1 MPSKFADRTDDERSD
16 ESFGLTESGDL
27 TEHRLRDRDGFVWLS
42 SAFVEVVVG
51 LQSLRG
57 IQHIF
62 DAQEIGAD
70 RIKNRSIKFIFKH
83 LMLTCLRGLSWTGG
97 QFPIPHLQDKT

>member
-1 MPSKFADRTDDERSD
+1 MPSKLADRTDDERSD
-16 ESFGLTESGDL
+16 ESFDL
-27 TEHRLRDRDGFVWLS
+27 TEAGDPAEHHLRDRDGFVWLS
-42 SAFVEVVVG
+42 SAFVQVVVG

-70 RIKNRSIKFIFKH
+70 RIKNRSI
-83 LMLTCLRGLSWTGG
+83 
-97 QFPIPHLQDKT
+97 